1 MHVEEKNKKTKK
13 KYSKKLCCSIYFF
26 VLFCFL
32 LPFRC
37 WRRYSRTEKA
47 ALALKNILKDR
58 FTSAGL
64 HVAAVLIFVVVISV
78 FFFFF
83 GSQLKCLPRYSKFFI
98 SL

>member
-1 MHVEEKNKKTKK
+1 MWKKKTKNK
-13 KYSKKLCCSIYFF
+13 EEIFKKLCCSISFF
-26 VLFCFL
+26 CFFFL

-37 WRRYSRTEKA
+37 WRRYSRTKKA

-78 FFFFF
+78 FFFW
-83 GSQLKCLPRYSKFFI
+83 
-98 SL
+98 